1 MKTKVKGIDIS
12 KWQGDIDFAKVQKDG
27 IEFAIL
33 RSSFRHTTDSK
44 FFDYV
49 KGLNEVNIPIVG
61 VYHFSY
67 ALSVAQATSEA
78 KYCIEQVEAAGLDKS
93 TIIFFDF
100 EYDTVKKAKE
110 SGVVLKPSDCVA
122 HAAAFCEYVEKQGYP
137 AGIYLN
143 LDYYKNWY
151 TKDILKKYII
161 WLADYSGDPNYDCHV
176 HQYTSSGKV
185 DGITGNVDLDYLE
198 VDLGTEDQNE
208 SNSDKPVRSR
218 AEVVNKARSW
228 LGKNEADGSFKEIID
243 IYNTYL
249 PHPRGVKMNYTTA
262 WCACFWSA
270 VAVALDYTDIMP
282 VEISCGEL
290 INLAKKMDIWQ
301 ENDAYIPNPGDAIL
315 FDWNDSGNGDNNSWP
330 DHIGIVEDVSEGYIR
345 TIEGNYNNSVKRRS
359 ISLNGKYIRG
369 FITPNYTDDT
379 VPEKQPETGTKTVH
393 ELALEVILGDWGNGE
408 ERKARLTEAGYN
420 YEEVQAE
427 VNMILNGNVTLVDPD
442 TNQNQP
448 TKSKVTATCYATK
461 FNKNL
466 AGVYKTSANLYLRND
481 AGSNKKALVLI
492 PKDTEVR
499 CYGYYNSFNGT
510 KWLYIQVV
518 LNQVLYTGF
527 SCSRYLKKK

>member
-12 KWQGDIDFAKVQKDG
+12 KWQGDIDFAKVRNDR

-49 KGLNEVNIPIVG
+49 KGCNEVGIPVVG

-78 KYCIEQVEAAGLDKS
+78 KYCIEQIEAAGLDKN

-110 SGVVLKPSDCVA
+110 SGVTLKPADCVA
-122 HAAAFCEYVEKQGYP
+122 HAMAFCEYVEKQGYP

-151 TKDILKKYII
+151 TKDLLKKYII
-161 WLADYSGDPNYDCHV
+161 WLADYSGDPDYNCHV
-176 HQYTSSGKV
+176 HQYTSTGKV
-185 DGITGNVDLDYLE
+185 DGISGNVDLDYLE
-198 VDLGTEDQNE
+198 VELEEDQNG
-208 SNSDKPVRSR
+208 SDSDKPVYSR
-218 AEVVNKARSW
+218 AAVVEKARSW
-228 LGKNEADGSFKEIID
+228 LGKKESDGSFKEIID
-243 IYNTYL
+243 TYNTYL

-270 VAVALDYTDIMP
+270 VAIALGYTDIMP
-282 VEISCGEL
+282 VEISCGQL
-290 INLAKKMDIWQ
+290 ITLAKKMGIWQ
-301 ENDAYIPNPGDAIL
+301 EKDEYVPSPGDAIL
-315 FDWNDSGNGDNNSWP
+315 FDWDDSGKGDNTSWP
-330 DHIGIVEDVSEGYIR
+330 DHIGIVESVSEGYIR
-345 TIEGNYNNSVKRRS
+345 TIEGNYNDSVKRRS
-359 ISLNGKYIRG
+359 ISLNGRYIRG
-369 FITPNYTDDT
+369 FITPKYTDNEA
-379 VPEKQPETGTKTVH
+379 PEKEPETGTKTVH
-393 ELALEVILGDWGNGE
+393 EVAMEVILGDWSNGE
-408 ERKARLTEAGYN
+408 ERKRRLTEAGYN

-427 VNMILNGNVTLVDPD
+427 VNRILNEGAMVPNEPD
-442 TNQNQP
+442 VSQNQP
-448 TKSKVTATCYATK
+448 TNQKVTATCEPKK

-466 AGVYKTSANLYLRND
+466 AGVYKTTANLYMRND
-481 AGSNKKALVLI
+481 SGSNKKALLLI

-499 CYGYYNSFNGT
+499 CYGYYNTCNGT
-510 KWLYIQVV
+510 KWLYIQVAIDK
-518 LNQVLYTGF
+518 VLYTGF